1 MWWQWYGQGITP
13 AIRWFC
19 ELVAMVT
26 KLCFWQVSFS
36 ITRCPSKLQF
46 HVYERVVIQLVHSV
60 TWCILYFFD
69 RYWWTCF
76 ILMMWRHQWK
86 QRLVKRKKQ
95 LTAFTLSLIIP
106 TLFLIKVELFFF
118 IPTLIGEEFSW
129 LISME
134 ISQLWRS
141 QPTS

>member
-95 LTAFTLSLIIP
+95 LTAFTISSGFEPGRAIVPIP
-106 TLFLIKVELFFF
+106 HCNWNCPLKKWSRGQFVPFKI
-118 IPTLIGEEFSW
+118 
-129 LISME
+129 
-134 ISQLWRS
+134 
-141 QPTS
+141 